1 LVYHF
6 GMSKISGAA
15 PENLVASPKVSL
27 SARFAASTVPAPP
40 RESDRMQRLPALL
53 RYAGAGLFVFAAF
66 GLTFAL
72 QRFFPY
78 PFLFFFFGA
87 VVVSAWFGGTRV
99 GLFSVVLSILLVEYF
114 FVPPYY
120 SFAIN
125 STEEAYFAAFVAC
138 ALVAS
143 WVSSS
148 KKRAEEAL
156 TEARD
161 ELEHRVSERTAAL
174 MRTQG
179 ELAHLSRMLSMAQ
192 LTASIVHE
200 VGQPLTG
207 VVTNG
212 QACLEWLATD
222 PPNLE
227 KARRT
232 TENIVRDG
240 TRAGAVLSR
249 IRALFKKEAPAKE
262 WLNINEVVEEI
273 ATFLREEAGRR
284 SVRIRMQLA
293 PNLPKVNADR
303 VQLQQV
309 MLNLVVNAMDALSGV
324 AATDREVIINSR
336 AEDANYVTVMV
347 EDSGEGLSSED
358 ASRIF
363 EPFFTT
369 KAGGI
374 GMGLSISR
382 SIIESHSGRIWAA
395 PGESRG
401 AIVQF
406 SIPIATREN
415 NG

>member
-1 LVYHF
+1 
-6 GMSKISGAA
+6 
-15 PENLVASPKVSL
+15 
-27 SARFAASTVPAPP
+27 VPAVAPGKP
-40 RESDRMQRLPALL
+40 VGMGDRDSSAQGGMPVRPEIQRLPAWA
-53 RYAGAGLFVFAAF
+53 RYAGAAVFVLGAF
-66 GLTFAL
+66 GLTFGL

-87 VVVSAWFGGTRV
+87 VVACAWFGGTWV
-99 GLFSVVLSILLVEYF
+99 GLFSVVLSTLLVEYF
-114 FVPPYY
+114 FIPPHY

-125 STEEAYFAAFVAC
+125 PTEEAYFGAFIFC

-143 WVSSS
+143 WISSS
-148 KKRAEEAL
+148 KKRAEDAL

-161 ELEHRVSERTAAL
+161 ELERRVSERTAAL
-174 MRTQG
+174 MKTQG
-179 ELAHLSRMLSMAQ
+179 ELARLSQVLSMAQ

-207 VVTNG
+207 VITNG

-222 PPNLE
+222 PPNLD

-262 WLNINEVVEEI
+262 LLNMNDVVEEI
-273 ATFLREEAGRR
+273 AGFLRDEAGRR
-284 SVRIRMQLA
+284 GVRIGMQLA
-293 PNLPKVNADR
+293 SDLPQVNADR

-309 MLNLVVNAMDALSGV
+309 MLNLVVNAMDAMSTV
-324 AATDREVIINSR
+324 PASDREVVISSR
-336 AEDANYVTVMV
+336 AEAHQVTVSV
-347 EDSGEGLSSED
+347 EDRGEGLGED
-358 ASRIF
+358 ATRIF

-369 KAGGI
+369 KANGI

-382 SIIESHSGRIWAA
+382 SIIELHNGQIWAA
-395 PGESRG
+395 AREPRG
-401 AIVQF
+401 TVVQF
-406 SIPIATREN
+406 SIPITGQRI

>member
-1 LVYHF
+1 
-6 GMSKISGAA
+6 MK
-15 PENLVASPKVSL
+15 
-27 SARFAASTVPAPP
+27 
-40 RESDRMQRLPALL
+40 
-53 RYAGAGLFVFAAF
+53 
-66 GLTFAL
+66 
-72 QRFFPY
+72 
-78 PFLFFFFGA
+78 
-87 VVVSAWFGGTRV
+87 
-99 GLFSVVLSILLVEYF
+99 
-114 FVPPYY
+114 
-120 SFAIN
+120 
-125 STEEAYFAAFVAC
+125 
-138 ALVAS
+138 
-143 WVSSS
+143 
-148 KKRAEEAL
+148 
-156 TEARD
+156 
-161 ELEHRVSERTAAL
+161 
-174 MRTQG
+174 TQG
-179 ELAHLSRMLSMAQ
+179 ELAHLSRMLSIAQ

-262 WLNINEVVEEI
+262 WLSINEVVEEI
-273 ATFLREEAGRR
+273 AGFLREEAGRR
-284 SVRIRMQLA
+284 GVRIRMELG

-324 AATDREVIINSR
+324 AATDREVIVSSR
-336 AEDANYVTVMV
+336 AGDANHVTVMV
-347 EDSGEGLSSED
+347 EDSGEGLGSED

-369 KAGGI
+369 KASGI

-395 PGESRG
+395 PGKSRG